1 MTSSPLRLLPI
12 VLLLASPFTSDA
24 FADSAADV
32 ARDWGLLGTWA
43 VDCSAPP
50 VRGRGTI
57 ISYEVTSDGTLVYR
71 RDHDPSDVNE
81 VAHARVEPD
90 QTLVLSITL
99 PKARQTRE
107 NGIAKTEDGSIRS
120 VFNRGEDGSYTIRD
134 GRFVANGKPTL
145 ALRKC
150 D

>member
-1 MTSSPLRLLPI
+1 MTSFPLRLLPI
-12 VLLLASPFTSDA
+12 LLLFVCPFTTDA
-24 FADSAADV
+24 SADSTADV

-43 VDCSAPP
+43 VDCSAAP

-57 ISYEVTSDGTLVYR
+57 ISYEITADGALIYR

-81 VAHARVEPD
+81 VTSARLEAD
-90 QTLVLSITL
+90 ETLVLSIVL
-99 PKARQTRE
+99 PRAHQTRE
-107 NGIAKTEDGSIRS
+107 NGIMRTADGGIRS

-134 GRFVANGKPTL
+134 SHFVANGKPTPL
-145 ALRKC
+145 LRKC